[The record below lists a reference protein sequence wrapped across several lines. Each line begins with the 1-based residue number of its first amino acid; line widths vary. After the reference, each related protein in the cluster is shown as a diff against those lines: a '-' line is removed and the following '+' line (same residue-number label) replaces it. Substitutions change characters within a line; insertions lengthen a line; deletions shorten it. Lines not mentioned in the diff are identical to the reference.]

1 MSITACDYRA
11 QIAYSDVKANKVVL
25 SEAEHARTTLWCL
38 KPGQHIHA
46 HVHAGDHVWVV
57 LEGEGLFLSEGPGG
71 LPVKAG
77 SIVVAAAG
85 IAHGID
91 NTGPTGLVFVSVSA
105 G

>member
-1 MSITACDYRA
+1 MSITACNYRDRV
-11 QIAYSDVKANKVVL
+11 AYSDEKANKVIL

-57 LEGEGLFLSEGPGG
+57 LEGEGLFLSDERAG

-85 IAHGID
+85 ISHGID
-91 NTGPTGLVFVSVSA
+91 NNGSTGLVFVSVSA